1 MASRWEGFPMVLIE
15 AIANGLPSIAF
26 DIDYGPSI
34 IIKDGETGFLVKNG
48 DEETYCSKLGILMS
62 DCELREKMGG
72 QAHIDAISRFSSNVI
87 IKRWT
92 DLFDSLKK

>member
-1 MASRWEGFPMVLIE
+1 
-15 AIANGLPSIAF
+15 
-26 DIDYGPSI
+26 
-34 IIKDGETGFLVKNG
+34 
-48 DEETYCSKLGILMS
+48 MS